1 MLIRSLA
8 ASALVAASVSCATA
22 HAPPE
27 IDARIAPPAHLAEVE
42 IIDRTTGARQ
52 PIHWHQGKRWVAGRP
67 GSRYAVAIRN
77 ASGGRVLA
85 VLAVDGINAVTGE
98 TAAWDQDGYVFSPSQ
113 RWEIRGW
120 RKSQERVAAFEFT
133 ALPNSYAAR
142 TGRPENVGVIGVA
155 LFRERLH
162 VAARPVPAPP
172 APYPRRSEG
181 ARSRDDAPASK
192 PAESESASPSTPPS
206 SAAGRTADRL
216 SSTTAPESRLGTGHG
231 RSEHSWVTYTNFERA
246 QRAPDEVITIHYDS
260 RENLIAMGV
269 IPAPSIATAPVP
281 NPFPGN
287 TGFVPDPPR

>member
-8 ASALVAASVSCATA
+8 AFVLVAASASCATA

-27 IDARIAPPAHLAEVE
+27 IDARIAPQTHLAEVE

-98 TAAWDQDGYVFSPSQ
+98 TAAWDQNGYVFSPWQ

-133 ALPNSYAAR
+133 ALANSYAAR
-142 TGRPENVGVIGVA
+142 TGRPDHVGVIGVA

-162 VAARPVPAPP
+162 AAARPMPL
-172 APYPRRSEG
+172 PRRSEE

-206 SAAGRTADRL
+206 SAPSASGRAADRL
-216 SSTTAPESRLGTGHG
+216 SSTPESRLGTGHG

-246 QRAPDEVITIHYDS
+246 QRTPDEVITIHYDS

-269 IPAPSIATAPVP
+269 IPAPSVATAP

-287 TGFVPDPPR
+287 SNFGFVPDPPR